1 VSAPAVVVPDC
12 REVARTGDLPAAW
25 AALLA
30 ATGAADPVLGPRG
43 HGLRPAEDVPPVAGD
58 APPAGWDALT
68 AGWELLR
75 AAGPDN
81 RPPGWVA
88 ALGRLRLG
96 LSEWLLDQAIAH
108 LRGRTTGGVPLI
120 QQQLVR
126 GHLADVAI
134 IQQEVLGLL
143 AETPGSYPHDR
154 LTEADRVTLRL
165 LGAGGFL
172 SDGPGRLAYL
182 SELLADAYLEPS

>member
-1 VSAPAVVVPDC
+1 MLSAATAVVPDC
-12 REVARTGDLPAAW
+12 RAVARTGDLPGAW

-30 ATGAADPVLGPRG
+30 ATGTADPVLGPRG
-43 HGLRPAEDVPPVAGD
+43 HGLRPAG
-58 APPAGWDALT
+58 AGWD
-68 AGWELLR
+68 LLR
-75 AAGPDN
+75 AAGADN

-108 LRGRTTGGVPLI
+108 LRDRATGGAPLI

-126 GHLADVAI
+126 GNLADAVI
-134 IQQEVLGLL
+134 IQQEVLGML
-143 AETPGSYPHDR
+143 AADVPGAYPHGR
-154 LTEADRVTLRL
+154 LTEADRITLRL
-165 LGAGGFL
+165 LGASGFL
-172 SDGPGRLAYL
+172 SDGPGQLAYL

>member
-1 VSAPAVVVPDC
+1 VV
-12 REVARTGDLPAAW
+12 
-25 AALLA
+25 
-30 ATGAADPVLGPRG
+30 
-43 HGLRPAEDVPPVAGD
+43 
-58 APPAGWDALT
+58 
-68 AGWELLR
+68 
-75 AAGPDN
+75 
-81 RPPGWVA
+81 

-108 LRGRTTGGVPLI
+108 LRGRTTGGAPLI
-120 QQQLVR
+120 RQQLVR

-143 AETPGSYPHDR
+143 AAEAPGAYPHDR

-165 LGAGGFL
+165 LGASGFL